1 MYKKLDS
8 SKYDDVSI
16 DSVWV
21 IVMVWN
27 PYLIQFFMV
36 IGFVCHKIMNHF
48 PLNIS
53 RVIIFYLMIFP
64 ACHIYDK
71 YMSKRIKRGKLRT
84 RQKTQRRLFQI
95 HIWIHFWG
103 RRNKKNL
110 NLEQAKKNWIAF
122 ESLLNRLKQNTLLRQ
137 SCRALK
143 S

>member
-36 IGFVCHKIMNHF
+36 IGFVYHKIMNHF

-110 NLEQAKKNWIAF
+110 NLEQAKKI
-122 ESLLNRLKQNTLLRQ
+122 E
-137 SCRALK
+137 
-143 S
+143 